1 MNLYSF
7 KNSTSLSKRLVL
19 FFLFF
24 FVFTYFGYLN
34 AQNCKNNLSIE
45 VIDLHDGTPLNN
57 AIVVINEL
65 QIQRTTNLQGKL
77 IFKDLCKG
85 DYTLNIT
92 HEECEKLQISIDL
105 KKDTYKKIRLEHHL
119 NELEEIM
126 IISDNRNNSKSLFEN
141 KISKEVLEDYNSR
154 NLGEVLKTITG
165 VSTLNSGNY
174 LSKPVI
180 NGLHSSR
187 IILINND
194 VRLEDQE
201 WGIEHAPSIDINS
214 IDKISVIKGAS
225 ALKYGGDAVGGVI
238 IAETSREKLLDS
250 IYGNITS
257 NIQSNGRGGALST
270 NFTKTNSNGWFYKLQ
285 GTLKRMGDFETPNY
299 VMTNTGFAEHNFS
312 FKAGLNRID
321 RGIDIYYSLFSNKLG
336 ILRSSH
342 AHTAIDIINAIENEI
357 PNVIEDFSYDI
368 NIPRQKISHNLL
380 RLKAFK
386 NFDFGKLVMK
396 YDFQVNDRKEFDIR
410 RGDRTK
416 PALDL
421 NLQTHSLA
429 FDLESKFQNN
439 SNLKAGISGRYQK
452 NFPDPST
459 GVKRII
465 PDYKK
470 YDFSVYSIYDISF
483 DSKWLI
489 EGGIR
494 YDFSHINAYKYYR
507 TSLWE
512 ARNYDELFPEIVVED
527 LGLNTLTNPKF
538 NFNNFSS
545 NLGARFTINK
555 GENIYFNYSISSRKP
570 NPSELFSEGLHH
582 SSARI
587 EIGDLSFN
595 SEVGH
600 NISLTYNFANEKS
613 NLTVNSFA
621 NYVND
626 FIYII
631 PVDLM
636 PTIAGVFPYWEYKQE
651 DAKLFGFDVKYERQ
665 YFNNFFVGHQF
676 SLIKGYERENGKP
689 LVNMPT
695 ANLKNQISYNF
706 PELNNLNISLES
718 EYVFRQN
725 EYPNNNF
732 EVYVP
737 TQENYQLL
745 DTSTPP
751 SSYHLLNFA
760 SSVGFKSENGGSY
773 KISLRVE
780 NLFNN
785 LYKDYLNRL
794 RYFTHEMGRNIMLS
808 LSYNY

>member
-85 DYTLNIT
+85 NYTLNIT
-92 HEECEKLQISIDL
+92 HEECENLQISIDL

-270 NFTKTNSNGWFYKLQ
+270 NFTKTNSNGWFYKFQ

-676 SLIKGYERENGKP
+676 SLIKGYERENSKP
-689 LVNMPT
+689 LVNMPP

-760 SSVGFKSENGGSY
+760 SSIGFNSKNGGSY
-773 KISLRVE
+773 KINLRVE
-780 NLFNN
+780 NLLNN

>member
-7 KNSTSLSKRLVL
+7 TNSAYLSKKLAL

-24 FVFTYFGYLN
+24 FVFTYFGFLN
-34 AQNCKNNLSIE
+34 AQNCENNLSIQ
-45 VIDLHDGTPLNN
+45 VVDLHDGTPLVN
-57 AIVVINEL
+57 ANVSINQL
-65 QIQRTTNLQGKL
+65 QIQDSTDFEGKL
-77 IFKDLCKG
+77 IFKNLCKG
-85 DYTLNIT
+85 NYTLKIV
-92 HEECEKLQISIDL
+92 HEECQDLTISIDL
-105 KKDTYKKIRLEHHL
+105 NKDIFKKIRLEHHL

-225 ALKYGGDAVGGVI
+225 ALKYAGDAVGGVI

-257 NIQSNGRGGALST
+257 NVQSNGRGGALST

-321 RGIDIYYSLFSNKLG
+321 HGIDIYYSLFSNKLG

-380 RLKAFK
+380 KLKAFK
-386 NFDFGKLVMK
+386 NFDFGKLVMR

-470 YDFSVYSIYDISF
+470 YDFSIYSIYDISF
-483 DSKWLI
+483 DSNWLI

-545 NLGARFTINK
+545 NLGTRYTINK
-555 GENIYFNYSISSRKP
+555 GENIYFNYSISYRKP

-651 DAKLFGFDVKYERQ
+651 DAKLFGFDIKYDRQ

-676 SLIKGYERENGKP
+676 SLIKGYERENNKP
-689 LVNMPT
+689 LINMPP

-706 PELNNLNISLES
+706 PDFNNLNISLES
-718 EYVFRQN
+718 EFVFRQN

-732 EVYVP
+732 EVYIP
-737 TQENYQLL
+737 TEQTYEWL

-751 SSYHLLNFA
+751 GSYHLLNFA
-760 SSVGFKSENGGSY
+760 SSIGFKSNNGGVY
-773 KISLRVE
+773 KINLRVE
-780 NLFNN
+780 NILNN

-794 RYFTHEMGRNIMLS
+794 RYFTHEMGRNILVS
-808 LSYNY
+808 LSYSY